1 MTIGIQ
7 SQIENSAEKGRTNMK
22 HLTMALLATAMLL
35 GVGAASP
42 VEAKQIKVAA
52 GTFHL
57 ADQAQ
62 NIPKMV
68 QMSADAARNGAKLIV
83 FPEMASTGFL
93 YMTAADAGPNI
104 DTVPGTATATLGKV
118 AEANNIYIA
127 FGLIERDPDTG
138 LIFNSAA
145 MVGPKGFVA
154 KYRKNQLAVGDDNIF
169 RAPGNLGFP
178 VFDTELGKIAM
189 LICYD
194 DTQLQSLLLPALRGA
209 DIIAY
214 PVASLYNPRAES
226 DSNQDH
232 TTIGSMATLPGWM
245 GVNVIGAD
253 SSGVDVLVKGEA
265 ALVGPGGSTIW
276 SSRGDVLASAPV
288 TSWTEP
294 KVDVITYA
302 TIDTEAPNP
311 QRDFWLKHRRP
322 ELYGDYNIF
331 RPDFDRNVSH
341 QPELVSALL
350 VQYRPEQGAVD
361 KNYAT
366 IEKLIAQTQQG
377 YNLVV
382 LPFNSLIGDE
392 PVTKETAS
400 KLAEPLNGKSYA
412 LAAGLA
418 KKFNT
423 YLLFSMPEVADGKY
437 YETAVLFDYDGN
449 QIGIYRKSHL
459 NDEEKTWATAGDE
472 LPVFNTNLGRIAIV
486 LNDEARIPEVTEIY
500 GLKRATMILT
510 PVAYGAKDYGG
521 PVAIPK
527 GLVPEES
534 NRGMFMWY
542 SMAKMSQAYT
552 LVANYA
558 TGVQG
563 DFGQSA
569 LYSLVPE
576 EGFFPPRL
584 APAEKDIA
592 YQVNF
597 GTNQNLPLW
606 TNQNDKM
613 IERRWDL
620 SLPLTLAPDS
630 ACFKEWRTNS
640 TSPIV
645 CKGQD

>member
-1 MTIGIQ
+1 MIHGIHK
-7 SQIENSAEKGRTNMK
+7 EGLTNMK
-22 HLTMALLATAMLL
+22 KLTMALLATTIAL
-35 GVGAASP
+35 GLQAATP
-42 VEAKQIKVAA
+42 VQAKEIKVAT
-52 GTFHL
+52 GTFHSS
-57 ADQAQ
+57 DQAH

-68 QMSADAARNGAKLIV
+68 QMSVDAARNGAKLIV

-93 YMTAADAGPNI
+93 YLTAAEAGPNI
-104 DTVPGTATATLGKV
+104 DTVPGTATSTFGKV
-118 AEANNIYIA
+118 ADENNIYIA
-127 FGLIERDPDTG
+127 FGLIEKDPDTG
-138 LIFNSAA
+138 VIFNSAA

-178 VFDTELGKIAM
+178 VFDTEIGKIAM

-194 DTQLQSLLLPALRGA
+194 DSQLQSLLLPALRGA
-209 DIIAY
+209 EIIAY
-214 PVASLYNPRAES
+214 PTASLYNPRAES

-245 GVNVIGAD
+245 GVNVVGAD
-253 SSGVDVLVKGEA
+253 SSGVDVLVKGKA
-265 ALVGPGGSTIW
+265 ALIGPGGSTIW
-276 SSRGDVLASAPV
+276 NSRGEALASAAV
-288 TSWTEP
+288 TSWTDP

-311 QRDFWLKHRRP
+311 QRDFWLKHRRS
-322 ELYGDYNIF
+322 ELYSDYNFF
-331 RPDFDRNVSH
+331 RPDFDRNVSP

-350 VQYRPEQGAVD
+350 VQYKPEDGAVD

-366 IEKLIAQTQQG
+366 IERLVAGTQQG

-382 LPFNSLIGDE
+382 LPFNSLIGDVA
-392 PVTKETAS
+392 VTKDTAP
-400 KLAEPLNGKSYA
+400 KLAESLNGKSYT

-449 QIGIYRKSHL
+449 QVGLYRKSHL
-459 NDEEKTWATAGDE
+459 NDTEKAWATAGDE
-472 LPVFNTNLGRIAIV
+472 LPVFDTNLGRIAVV

-500 GLKRATMILT
+500 GIKRANMILT
-510 PVAYGAKDYGG
+510 PVAYSAKDYGG

-534 NRGMFMWY
+534 NRGMFMWF

-558 TGVQG
+558 TGAQG
-563 DFGQSA
+563 DFGMSA

-584 APAEKDIA
+584 APADKDVA

-606 TNQNDKM
+606 TSQQDKM
-613 IERRWDL
+613 IERRWDQA
-620 SLPLTLAPDS
+620 LPLTLSPDS
-630 ACFKEWRTNS
+630 ECFKEWQANS
-640 TSPIV
+640 SSPIV

>member
-1 MTIGIQ
+1 
-7 SQIENSAEKGRTNMK
+7 MK
-22 HLTMALLATAMLL
+22 QLSMALLATAMLL
-35 GVGAASP
+35 GVGAAHP
-42 VEAKQIKVAA
+42 VEAKEIKVAA

-57 ADQAQ
+57 KDQAH

-68 QMSADAARNGAKLIV
+68 QMSLDAASNGAKLIV

-93 YMTAADAGPNI
+93 YMTAAEAGPNI

-245 GVNVIGAD
+245 GVNVVGSD
-253 SSGVDVLVKGEA
+253 SSGVDVLVKGKA

-288 TSWTEP
+288 TTWTEP
-294 KVDVITYA
+294 KVDVITSA

-331 RPDFDRNVSH
+331 RPDFDRNVSP

-361 KNYAT
+361 RNYAT
-366 IEKLIAQTQQG
+366 IEKLVAQTQQG

-423 YLLFSMPEVADGKY
+423 YLLFSMPEVADGTY

-449 QIGIYRKSHL
+449 QVGIYRKSHL
-459 NDEEKTWATAGDE
+459 NDAEQAWATAGDD
-472 LPVFNTNLGRIAIV
+472 LPVFNTNLGRIAVV
-486 LNDEARIPEVTEIY
+486 LNDEVRIPEVTDIY
-500 GLKRATMILT
+500 GIKRATMILT
-510 PVAYGAKDYGG
+510 PAAYSAKDYGG

-534 NRGMFMWY
+534 NRGMFMWF

-558 TGVQG
+558 TGAQG

-576 EGFFPPRL
+576 EGVFPPRL

-630 ACFKEWRTNS
+630 ACFNEWQTNS

-645 CKGQD
+645 SKGQD